1 MAQNYTHAAPGIMFP
16 VRRLLSCKNIPR
28 RHILSLGAG
37 IATARLAGSEAI
49 DVNSTLT
56 AVPGIRVG
64 HWTHR
69 SGSTGCTVIL
79 AADGAVAG
87 VDVRGGGPGT
97 RETDL
102 LKPEMTV
109 GSVHAVVLSGGSAY
123 GLSSAD
129 GVMQYLER
137 QGIGFPVGA
146 SVVPIVPAAILF
158 DLGVGDPTVRPDAK
172 AGFLAAEAASADV
185 VEMGSVG
192 AGAGA
197 TVGKMLGASRAMRGG
212 LGSAAIS
219 LEDGLVIGALAAVNC
234 LGDVVDPST
243 GDIVAGARKADGG
256 GFADSMM
263 VLRTGGWQP
272 ESGSAGN
279 TTLGVVATNL
289 KWTKPQATK
298 VAQVAHD
305 GLARAI
311 RPAHMPF
318 DGDTVFA
325 LGTGGRA
332 ADTRTV
338 GLVAALAA
346 DAMATAIVAAVRAAT
361 SGFDLP
367 AADDP

>member
-1 MAQNYTHAAPGIMFP
+1 MFP
-16 VRRLLSCKNIPR
+16 MHRVLSCKRMSR
-28 RHILSLGAG
+28 RHILGLGTG
-37 IATARLAGSEAI
+37 IASAGLAGLEAAE
-49 DVNSTLT
+49 VNSTLT
-56 AVPGIRVG
+56 AVPRIRVG

-69 SGSTGCTVIL
+69 SGSTGCTVVL
-79 AADGAVAG
+79 ATEGAVAG

-102 LKPEMTV
+102 LRPEMTV

-137 QGIGFPVGA
+137 QGVGFPAGG

-172 AGFLAAEAASADV
+172 AGYLAAEAASNDV

-197 TVGKMLGASRAMRGG
+197 TVGKMLGARRAMRGG

-219 LEDGLVIGALAAVNC
+219 LEDGLVVGALAAVNC
-234 LGDVVDPST
+234 LGDVVEPST
-243 GDIVAGARKADGG
+243 GEIVAGARKASGE

-263 VLRTGGWQP
+263 LLRTGGWQA
-272 ESGSAGN
+272 GSRGDGN

-289 KWTKPQATK
+289 TWSKAQATK
-298 VAQVAHD
+298 VAQMAQD

-311 RPAHMPF
+311 RPAHMPL

-325 LGTGGRA
+325 LGTGGRP
-332 ADTRTV
+332 ADSRLV
-338 GLVAALAA
+338 GLVGALAA
-346 DAMATAIVAAVRAAT
+346 DTMASAIVAAVRAAA
-361 SGFDLP
+361 SGFGLP
-367 AADDP
+367 AADG